1 MEDNAKKTVGRIKRF
16 VTPFFHFVVQTE
28 VFGFHNIQPSGKLIL
43 TCNHRSDM
51 DPFVISAIFP
61 RFISWIAADYTTR
74 IPIFKDLVEKCGCIP
89 MAIDGNISMASIKK
103 VQQVFKKGDVLGIF
117 PEGHD
122 YMVKNDFDSPMV
134 PFHDGFA
141 AFSLR
146 NKVDIMPSVIV
157 PVEETISDYPLPPIL
172 RSFMGMPQEVCDIQ
186 KRVVYNK
193 VRVLFGETIPHTE
206 YLGLKLDEGM
216 KQLSSRVK
224 LAMEDLQDKG
234 RNEALWKLEPKK
246 ENQTA

>member
-1 MEDNAKKTVGRIKRF
+1 MDDAAKKTVGRIKKF
-16 VTPFFHFVVQTE
+16 VTPFFHLAVQTD
-28 VFGFHNIQPSGKLIL
+28 VLGFHHIQPSGKLIL

-61 RFISWIAADYTTR
+61 RFISWIAADYTMR
-74 IPIFKDLVEKCGCIP
+74 IPLFKDLVEKTGCIP

-122 YMVKNDFDSPMV
+122 YMVRNDFSAPMA

-146 NKVDIMPSVIV
+146 NKVDVMPSVVV
-157 PVEETISDYPLPPIL
+157 PIEETISDYPLPPIL
-172 RSFMGMPQEVCDIQ
+172 RAFMGMPKEVCEIQ
-186 KRVVYNK
+186 KRVVYKK
-193 VRVLFGETIPHTE
+193 VRVVFGEPISHQD
-206 YLGLKLDEGM
+206 YLGMSLEEGM
-216 KQLSSRVK
+216 KALSEKTRLV
-224 LAMEDLQDKG
+224 MMDLTERG
-234 RNEALWKLEPKK
+234 RNEALWKI
-246 ENQTA
+246 AS